1 MIAARRRLPTVK
13 IDPSAEANAL
23 PDILARNLSVVF
35 CGINPALTA
44 AVSGKHF
51 MSGTNR
57 FWRAL
62 HLSGFTPEL
71 IRPENDRSILK
82 YGYGLTTA
90 VARPT
95 QRAGELSRDE
105 LVRAGA
111 VLEHKLTAYKP
122 RHIAF
127 LGKMA
132 YAAIARNPKLDWGP
146 QPTTFAGASVW
157 VLPNPSGLNRAFQLD
172 ALVTT
177 YREMRIVVLGL
188 EGDRQPDRR
197 DVGE

>member
-1 MIAARRRLPTVK
+1 MRDRQK
-13 IDPSAEANAL
+13 IQADNLCVELKMTDAL
-23 PDILARNLSVVF
+23 PDILAKNLRIVF

-62 HLSGFTPEL
+62 HLSGFTPVQ
-71 IRPENDRSILK
+71 IDPQKDRSILK

-95 QRAGELSRDE
+95 RSANELSRDE

-111 VLEHKLTAYKP
+111 ALERKLAGYGP

-132 YAAIARNPKLDWGP
+132 YAAIAKNPKLQWGP
-146 QPTTFAGASVW
+146 QPAPFAGAPVW

-172 ALVTT
+172 ALVAA
-177 YREMRIVVLGL
+177 YREMRIAVTK
-188 EGDRQPDRR
+188 
-197 DVGE
+197 

>member
-1 MIAARRRLPTVK
+1 L
-13 IDPSAEANAL
+13 SNGL
-23 PDILARNLSVVF
+23 PDILAKNLSVIF
-35 CGINPALTA
+35 CGINPAQTA
-44 AVSGKHF
+44 AVSGRHF

-57 FWRAL
+57 FWRVL
-62 HLSGFTPEL
+62 HLSGFTPAL

-95 QRAGELSRDE
+95 RKASDLSRDE
-105 LVRAGA
+105 LLRAGA
-111 VLEHKLTAYKP
+111 TLERKLAAYKP

-132 YAAIARNPKLDWGP
+132 YAVIAKNPKLDWGP
-146 QPTTFAGASVW
+146 QPTPFAGAPVW

-172 ALVTT
+172 ALVAA
-177 YREMRIVVLGL
+177 YREMRMAVIG
-188 EGDRQPDRR
+188 
-197 DVGE
+197 

>member
-1 MIAARRRLPTVK
+1 MLCARGLRLAGARFCEK
-13 IDPSAEANAL
+13 LREMANAL
-23 PDILARNLSVVF
+23 PDILAKNLSVVF

-57 FWRAL
+57 FWRVL

-71 IRPENDRSILK
+71 IRPENDRAILK

-90 VARPT
+90 VTRPT
-95 QRAGELSRDE
+95 RQANELSRDE

-111 VLEHKLTAYKP
+111 TLERKLATYKP
-122 RHIAF
+122 RHVAF

-132 YAAIARNPKLDWGP
+132 YAAIVKNPKLDWGP
-146 QPTTFAGASVW
+146 QSTTFAGASVW

-172 ALVTT
+172 ALVAA
-177 YREMRIVVLGL
+177 YREMRVAVL
-188 EGDRQPDRR
+188 
-197 DVGE
+197 V

>member
-1 MIAARRRLPTVK
+1 MAQ
-13 IDPSAEANAL
+13 AL
-23 PDILARNLSVVF
+23 PDILAKNLSVVF
-35 CGINPALTA
+35 CGINPALN
-44 AVSGKHF
+44 AVTSGKHF

-57 FWRAL
+57 FWRVI

-90 VARPT
+90 ATRPT
-95 QRAGELSRDE
+95 RSAGELSRDE
-105 LVRAGA
+105 LARAGA
-111 VLEHKLTAYKP
+111 GLERKLAAYKP

-132 YAAIARNPKLDWGP
+132 YAAISKNAKLEWGL
-146 QPTTFAGASVW
+146 QPTLFARAPVW

-172 ALVTT
+172 ALVAA
-177 YREMRIVVLGL
+177 YREMRVAVMG
-188 EGDRQPDRR
+188 
-197 DVGE
+197 

>member
-1 MIAARRRLPTVK
+1 MAAT
-13 IDPSAEANAL
+13 L
-23 PDILARNLSVVF
+23 PDILAKNLNVVF

-44 AVSGKHF
+44 ATSGKHF

-62 HLSGFTPEL
+62 HLSGFTPEQ
-71 IRPENDRSILK
+71 IRPENDHTILK
-82 YGYGLTTA
+82 YSYGLTTA

-95 QRAGELSRDE
+95 RQANELSRDE

-111 VLEHKLTAYKP
+111 ALERKLAAYRP
-122 RHIAF
+122 RHVAF

-146 QPTTFAGASVW
+146 QTMTFAGASVW

-172 ALVTT
+172 ALVAA
-177 YREMRIVVLGL
+177 YREMRIAV
-188 EGDRQPDRR
+188 Q
-197 DVGE
+197 VGHSDWETRKEEEEPASKTPASHSQLSKVPR

>member
-1 MIAARRRLPTVK
+1 LG
-13 IDPSAEANAL
+13 DAL
-23 PDILARNLSVVF
+23 PDILAKNLSVIF
-35 CGINPALTA
+35 CGINPARTA

-57 FWRAL
+57 FWRVL
-62 HLSGFTPEL
+62 HLSGFTPEQ

-95 QRAGELSRDE
+95 RMASELSRE
-105 LVRAGA
+105 EIIHAAVSLERKLAGC
-111 VLEHKLTAYKP
+111 KP

-132 YAAIARNPKLDWGP
+132 YAVIAKNPKLEWGP
-146 QPTTFAGASVW
+146 QPARFAGAQVW

-172 ALVTT
+172 ALVAA
-177 YREMRIVVLGL
+177 YREMRVAVMAH
-188 EGDRQPDRR
+188 EA
-197 DVGE
+197 

>member
-1 MIAARRRLPTVK
+1 MAQI
-13 IDPSAEANAL
+13 L
-23 PDILARNLSVVF
+23 PDILAKNLSIVF

-57 FWRAL
+57 FWRVL

-71 IRPENDRSILK
+71 IRPENDRSILE

-95 QRAGELSRDE
+95 RNAAELSRDE

-111 VLEHKLTAYKP
+111 VLERKLAAYTP
-122 RHIAF
+122 RHVAF

-132 YAAIARNPKLDWGP
+132 YAAIARNPRLEWGP
-146 QPTTFAGASVW
+146 QPATFAGASVW
-157 VLPNPSGLNRAFQLD
+157 VLPNPSGLNRAFQIN
-172 ALVTT
+172 ALVTA
-177 YREMRIVVLGL
+177 YREMRMAVLG
-188 EGDRQPDRR
+188 
-197 DVGE
+197 

>member
-1 MIAARRRLPTVK
+1 MIRFMR
-13 IDPSAEANAL
+13 NAL
-23 PDILARNLSVVF
+23 PDILAKNLSVVF

-57 FWRAL
+57 FWHVL
-62 HLSGFTPEL
+62 HLSGFTPEQ
-71 IRPENDRSILK
+71 IRPQNDRSILK

-95 QRAGELSRDE
+95 RQANELSRDE
-105 LVRAGA
+105 LARAGA
-111 VLEHKLTAYKP
+111 ALERKLAAYKP
-122 RHIAF
+122 RNVAF

-132 YAAIARNPKLDWGP
+132 YAAIAKNSKLAWGP
-146 QPTTFAGASVW
+146 QPATFAGASVW

-172 ALVTT
+172 ALVAA
-177 YREMRIVVLGL
+177 YREMRLAVLG
-188 EGDRQPDRR
+188 
-197 DVGE
+197 